1 MHKSFEECVKRISKS
16 TEEIKGSVDFLWGL
30 WSGAKDIKQVYKKG
44 EMRESNYIPPKDYSF
59 KQLIGNG
66 VNLEILTY
74 KEPSDKVV
82 LMVHGGSFIYRMADF
97 FLHMFPYYAEAG
109 GHATVVTMDYR
120 VAPVVSYREMIEDV
134 VGSYEW
140 LLNEGY
146 KPENIVFAGDSS
158 GGGTTLAS
166 MIYLREHNY
175 PMPAGVI
182 TISACTNIGCTTKTV
197 KTNFD
202 VDLIFGNTNLL
213 QNNYSIFLK
222 DDDYKNPYVSPFFG
236 SYEGFPPMLLQVGG
250 DEILLDDSRVIAQK
264 AFEAGVDVRLEIYEG
279 MFHDFQNCKGM
290 LKEADIAWR
299 NIGKFLNKIFYKKHL
314 VKKHLSY

>member
-1 MHKSFEECVKRISKS
+1 MHKSFEECVKRIPNS
-16 TEEIKGSVDFLWGL
+16 TVEINGAFEFLGEL
-30 WSGAKDIKQVYKKG
+30 WSGVKDLKQVYKEG
-44 EMRESNYIPPKDYSF
+44 EMRESSYIPPKDYSY
-59 KQLIGNG
+59 KQLIENG

-82 LMVHGGSFIYRMADF
+82 LMVHGGSFMYRLADF

-120 VAPVVSYREMIEDV
+120 VAPVVTYREMIEDV
-134 VGSYEW
+134 VASYEW
-140 LLNEGY
+140 LLKEGY

-182 TISACTNIGCTTKTV
+182 TISASTNMGCTTKSV

-202 VDLIFGNTNLL
+202 VDLVFGKPEVLKKSCSVLL
-213 QNNYSIFLK
+213 E
-222 DDDYKNPYVSPFFG
+222 DDDYRNP
-236 SYEGFPPMLLQVGG
+236 
-250 DEILLDDSRVIAQK
+250 
-264 AFEAGVDVRLEIYEG
+264 
-279 MFHDFQNCKGM
+279 
-290 LKEADIAWR
+290 
-299 NIGKFLNKIFYKKHL
+299 
-314 VKKHLSY
+314 